1 LHRTLIVLIFLF
13 CSHLLAAESATTKKT
28 SSAGQDALIK
38 PETAIVYDSASFD
51 GSAIAYLA
59 KGEGVRISK
68 KTYGKIQKFYKLRLP
83 NGKFGYVSTL
93 DVATG
98 KRAGAKPVAKNSSKP
113 MSDQERDRVT
123 RARLKRA
130 LSEPMMYNKW
140 FGLFA
145 GSMNFREKIE
155 NASGKASLLTYGLK
169 ITGPDILIGG
179 PIMDIN
185 LLLHFG
191 APEYYNDI
199 SLTKPSGFLFFG
211 DTMMLIPFGLGDNTG
226 FYVGL
231 GPMFKYANYKWVTN
245 AGLPQAKT
253 DFNVG
258 GSFSTGLAY
267 RLSAFSVRIE
277 GKYYVEKV
285 THTQIQFA
293 LQTLY

>member
-1 LHRTLIVLIFLF
+1 LHRALIVFLFLF
-13 CSHLLAAESATTKKT
+13 CTQILAAESATKNT
-28 SSAGQDALIK
+28 SAGQDATIK

-59 KGEGVRISK
+59 KGESVRISK
-68 KTYGKIQKFYKLRLP
+68 KTYGKMQKFFKLRLP

-98 KRAGAKPVAKNSSKP
+98 KKAGGKPVAKNSSKP
-113 MSDQERDRVT
+113 MSDQERDKIY

-130 LSEPMMYNKW
+130 LAEPMMYNKW

-145 GSMNFREKIE
+145 GSMNFREKIQ

-199 SLTKPSGFLFFG
+199 SLTKPSGFIFFG
-211 DTMMLIPFGLGDNTG
+211 DTMMLIPFGLGSNTG

-231 GPMFKYANYKWVTN
+231 GPMFKYDNYKWVTN
-245 AGLPQAKT
+245 AGVPQAKT
-253 DFNVG
+253 DFNLG
-258 GSFSTGLAY
+258 GAFSTGLAY
-267 RLSAFSVRIE
+267 RLSAFSVRLE

>member
-1 LHRTLIVLIFLF
+1 MRSLLGALIFFF
-13 CSHLLAAESATTKKT
+13 CTHVAAAEAPAKN
-28 SSAGQDALIK
+28 SSAGQDASIK
-38 PETAIVYDSASFD
+38 PETAIVYDTASFD

-59 KGEGVRISK
+59 RGEGIRVSK
-68 KTYGKIQKFYKLRLP
+68 KTYGKLQKFYKVRLP

-98 KRAGAKPVAKNSSKP
+98 KRAGSAKPVAKNSSKP
-113 MSDQERDRVT
+113 MSDQERDKIN

-130 LSEPMMYNKW
+130 LAEPMMYNKW

-211 DTMMLIPFGLGDNTG
+211 DTMMLIPFGLGNNTG

-231 GPMFKYANYKWVTN
+231 GPMFKYMNYRLVTN
-245 AGLPQAKT
+245 AGAPQSKT
-253 DFNVG
+253 DFQLG
-258 GSFSTGLAY
+258 GAFSAGLGL
-267 RLSAFSVRIE
+267 RISAFSVRVE
-277 GKYYVEKV
+277 GKYYVEKL
-285 THTQIQFA
+285 THTQIQLA